1 MSLRKG
7 APPPPWR
14 LLPVALLAAACA
26 LAAAA
31 SASDG
36 AGAAPDAAPSAAPG
50 QLPPSPALGDREDDD
65 ADGDDAL
72 DELLLPRQG
81 RAARDNFLRFG
92 KAARDNFLR
101 FGRAPRD
108 NFLRFGKASRDNF
121 LRFGKASRDNF
132 LRFGRA
138 SRDNFLRFGRAPRD
152 NFVRFGRANQDNFL
166 RFGKAGKDN
175 FLRFGKAGKDNF
187 LRFGKA
193 GRDNFLRFGRAGE
206 EMEAEEATP
215 LRETRD
221 RAASNFFRLGR
232 PDPDAQV
239 SLEEEALAARLARED
254 GEADSEAEAEGLGAE
269 EEQSLERLLRFA
281 RDRNFLRFGRGRPDN
296 FVRFGRGG
304 DDGSDADDDNRD
316 GSQAPT
322 HLGQEEAAAAAAA
335 SAAAVAAAEAE
346 SEASTEG
353 ARAAEEG
360 AEAADEHLQRV
371 GRAARTRNLFGR
383 WKMADLNFIRLGRSA
398 PAGAPGP
405 AAALLP
411 APAKRSGT
419 PPRPG
424 RSQVG
429 RTAGHV
435 DNFLR
440 LGNGKRAKRSASAS
454 ARPAC
459 APRRPASLLGDLPLA
474 PLTYYSPLAVGLPN
488 YLLAPELG
496 LLPAAAAAAPA
507 KRGPADRQGSN
518 FIRLG

>member
-31 SASDG
+31 SDG
-36 AGAAPDAAPSAAPG
+36 AGAAPDAAPSASPG
-50 QLPPSPALGDREDDD
+50 QLPPSPGLGDREDDD
-65 ADGDDAL
+65 AAGDADAAL

-121 LRFGKASRDNF
+121 LRFG
-132 LRFGRA
+132 
-138 SRDNFLRFGRAPRD
+138 RAPRD
-152 NFVRFGRANQDNFL
+152 NFV
-166 RFGKAGKDN
+166 
-175 FLRFGKAGKDNF
+175 
-187 LRFGKA
+187 
-193 GRDNFLRFGRAGE
+193 
-206 EMEAEEATP
+206 
-215 LRETRD
+215 

-254 GEADSEAEAEGLGAE
+254 GEADSEAEAEADGLGAE
-269 EEQSLERLLRFA
+269 EEPSLERLLRFA

-304 DDGSDADDDNRD
+304 DDGSGDDDNDDRD

-335 SAAAVAAAEAE
+335 SAAAVAAAAEAE

-398 PAGAPGP
+398 SAGAAGPAG
-405 AAALLP
+405 ALLP

-440 LGNGKRAKRSASAS
+440 LGNGKRAKRSAGAS